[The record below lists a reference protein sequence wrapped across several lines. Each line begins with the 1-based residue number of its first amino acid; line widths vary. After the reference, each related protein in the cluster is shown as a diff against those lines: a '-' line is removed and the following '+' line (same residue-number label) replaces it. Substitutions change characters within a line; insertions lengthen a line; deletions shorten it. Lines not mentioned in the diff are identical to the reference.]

1 MTLLAR
7 GFGNDKAGR
16 EPTQEL
22 PRLRAAQNALAIP
35 EPLFLAGPEAVTRTR
50 GPMSAELP
58 LCVPRLRTDLHSPAG
73 VRPKFRHSLEH
84 IVPGKEPRLPGKE
97 LRPAGLPL
105 PSQACSS
112 RTSPGR
118 GVQAGGER
126 VTWARGAEQPPP
138 PHPPRRGRP
147 FSPAVGEPSVRGMGY
162 GGACATLSRQTPR
175 TRESAALLGES
186 QRSCW
191 RDTRPCEQIKRD
203 GNNFRKISR
212 S

>member
-16 EPTQEL
+16 AYP
-22 PRLRAAQNALAIP
+22 
-35 EPLFLAGPEAVTRTR
+35 GVTWSASCPGCSSHPGTFVFGGTGGGTGTR
-50 GPMSAELP
+50 GPMSDELP
-58 LCVPRLRTDLHSPAG
+58 LCAPRLRTDLHSPAG

-105 PSQACSS
+105 PSQAGSS

-118 GVQAGGER
+118 GVQAEGGR
-126 VTWARGAEQPPP
+126 VTWARGAEPPPP

-147 FSPAVGEPSVRGMGY
+147 FSPAVGRAERKGEGVRRRMRNG
-162 GGACATLSRQTPR
+162 LR
-175 TRESAALLGES
+175 
-186 QRSCW
+186 
-191 RDTRPCEQIKRD
+191 
-203 GNNFRKISR
+203 
-212 S
+212 